1 MNLKLDRE
9 KGNLIV
15 SELVLQHN
23 HVLHLPQTRHLLVS
37 QKKISYLQAFEIE
50 TTDDTRIRP
59 KATHELATHQV
70 GGVLN
75 LSYTLRDHK
84 NYLRTIANKR

>member
-37 QKKISYLQAFEIE
+37 QKKISYYRHLKLKQQMIQEL
-50 TTDDTRIRP
+50 DQKQHMSWLLIR
-59 KATHELATHQV
+59 LAE
-70 GGVLN
+70 
-75 LSYTLRDHK
+75 Y
-84 NYLRTIANKR
+84 